1 MKAVHIK
8 DFGDVENLEIVE
20 IDEPNSPAAGEVR
33 VRVMAAGLNRADIL
47 QRMGR
52 YPAPSGYPERIPGL
66 EFAGIIDSLGPGVSG
81 VAVND
86 RVMGIIPGGAQTEK
100 LNINADLLSP
110 IPEAMTFEEAAA
122 IPEAFVTAYDSLMIQ
137 AGLKK
142 DEAVLI
148 HAVASGVGLAAV
160 QIARSIGARVYGTS
174 RNGEKLIRASG
185 FGLTAKFETNGE
197 KSFAEWIK
205 ETTGG
210 VDVILDL
217 VGAKYL
223 AENIAS
229 LNQRGRL
236 MLVGLTSGAK
246 TEIDLSV
253 VLSKRLTLKGT
264 VLRSRSLEE
273 RKIIAA
279 MFNENIIPL
288 FESGELKPNVDSVFP
303 VSEIREA
310 HRRIEA
316 NQNFG
321 KVIITF

>member
-8 DFGDVENLEIVE
+8 EFGEVDNLEIVE
-20 IDEPNSPAAGEVR
+20 IDDPDRPKQGEVQ
-33 VRVMAAGLNRADIL
+33 VRVKAAGLNRADIL

-66 EFAGIIDSLGPGVSG
+66 EFAGIVESLGSDVNGVS
-81 VAVND
+81 VND
-86 RVMGIIPGGAQTEK
+86 RVMGIIPGGAQAEF

-110 IPEAMTFEEAAA
+110 IPSSMTYEQAAA
-122 IPEAFVTAYDSLMIQ
+122 IPEAFVTAYDSLLRQ
-137 AGLKK
+137 AELNEGEK
-142 DEAVLI
+142 VLV
-148 HAVASGVGLAAV
+148 HAVASGVGLAAT
-160 QIARSIGARVYGTS
+160 QIAKSVGAQVYGTS
-174 RNGEKLIRASG
+174 RSAEKLIRAAE
-185 FGLTAKFETNGE
+185 FGLTGTFDTTDGR
-197 KSFAEWIK
+197 SFAEWIR
-205 ETTGG
+205 ETIGG

-223 AENIAS
+223 KENIES
-229 LNQRGRL
+229 LNQKGRL

-273 RKIIAA
+273 RKVITA
-279 MFNENIIPL
+279 MFNENIMPM
-288 FESGELKPNVDSVFP
+288 FESGELIPNVDSVFP